1 MAEVPLKR
9 PIFIRVWVEGKKKLL
24 VIRAK
29 KRNFGTTNRGT
40 HLDGIFP
47 LPPSFSR
54 GKTNEARRTFF
65 VREKE
70 EERRR
75 SERVRSNLL
84 FPSWRK
90 KEKFGSFRGK
100 VVSRTL
106 DIICD
111 YFVFIKHFNE

>member
-47 LPPSFSR
+47 PLLFWGENER
-54 GKTNEARRTFF
+54 GEENVF
-65 VREKE
+65 RERERGRKKE
-70 EERRR
+70 
-75 SERVRSNLL
+75 ERVRSNLL

>member
-47 LPPSFSR
+47 LPPLLFWGENER
-54 GKTNEARRTFF
+54 GEENVF
-65 VREKE
+65 RERERGRKKE
-70 EERRR
+70 
-75 SERVRSNLL
+75 ERVRSNLL

-111 YFVFIKHFNE
+111 YFVCIKHFNE

>member
-1 MAEVPLKR
+1 MESFPPPLLFWGENER
-9 PIFIRVWVEGKKKLL
+9 GEENVFRERERGRKK
-24 VIRAK
+24 
-29 KRNFGTTNRGT
+29 
-40 HLDGIFP
+40 
-47 LPPSFSR
+47 
-54 GKTNEARRTFF
+54 E
-65 VREKE
+65 
-70 EERRR
+70 
-75 SERVRSNLL
+75 ERVRSNLL

>member
-47 LPPSFSR
+47 PLLLWGENER
-54 GKTNEARRTFF
+54 GEENVF
-65 VREKE
+65 RERERGRKKE
-70 EERRR
+70 
-75 SERVRSNLL
+75 ERVRSNLL